1 MSAVKRVQKHLDKP
15 LRSTPSRKHA
25 SLHSRVEALKKAGA
39 TTNED
44 GVVVTVLATGKA
56 IEKVTQ
62 IAAWFEE
69 KGEYVVKLQTGSVSA
84 LDDIK
89 HNSSMFEEETRVR
102 QLSSL
107 QVKISLR

>member
-15 LRSTPSRKHA
+15 LRNTPSRKHA

-62 IAAWFEE
+62 VAAWFER

-89 HNSSMFEEETRVR
+89 DEGSMFEEETRVR

-107 QVKISLR
+107 QVNISLR